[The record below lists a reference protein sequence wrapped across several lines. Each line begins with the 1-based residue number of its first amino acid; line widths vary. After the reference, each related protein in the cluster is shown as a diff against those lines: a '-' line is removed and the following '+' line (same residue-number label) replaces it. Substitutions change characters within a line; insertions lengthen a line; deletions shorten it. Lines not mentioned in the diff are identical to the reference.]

1 MIECFI
7 FFNGKVSAFLFLQ
20 FDVVDLLSEEVEG
33 KRLKGRLVKGNQ
45 MQQRPKRIS
54 DRSLQS
60 SIMGFRARSI

>member
-60 SIMGFRARSI
+60 SIMGFRARSV